1 MRDYKVDR
9 IRNIALLGHGG
20 TGKTTLT
27 EAVLHTLGLTSRMGS
42 VDDGTTVSDFDKEE
56 NCKKLFNE
64 NIRYS
69 SRME

>member
-42 VDDGTTVSDFDKEE
+42 VDDGTTVSDLI
-56 NCKKLFNE
+56 KKK
-64 NIRYS
+64 
-69 SRME
+69 